1 MIRKYFFKN
10 YFKKL
15 TFILI
20 FFTSYGFGQ
29 NLKGVVFNEKDNS
42 PIESVNIYIKKIDK
56 GTTTNDNGEFNLKL
70 KWLDNKMDTICFS
83 IVGYITKCFTLL
95 ELQDKNYV
103 VSLSEHIEPLN
114 QVTIT
119 PNDKLKFKIHYNKL
133 SSLKGGL
140 FSFGSTLIGDK
151 IYVIGGDA
159 SYIEDTVK
167 KTFSYYGDLGFGE
180 FLKRLRINP
189 SREIF
194 SGKLQI
200 YDIKMDVWTT
210 SSLKFRKRAYNNI
223 NYHDGFIYVIGGVR
237 ISSNYIYLDDKIEV
251 FDLKSQTIII
261 DDTNPHQATN
271 FASFAHGNN
280 IIVIGGSIKMSEDGK
295 KQFTKKSH
303 IYDIESGYWYR
314 LSDMSEAK
322 EVQGVLIKNKIY
334 LIGGSNNK
342 PLKKIETYDLTTGK
356 WTNEGELFHGIKNPA
371 LAFHGNII
379 YIFDD
384 GKLYIYDINTK
395 ELNEYLV
402 DLFFKSPEL
411 YFFNNKLYLLGGY
424 REDEFSKKALS
435 GVFSIDL
442 DQFEKTKI
450 NRSKIL

>member
-1 MIRKYFFKN
+1 MG
-10 YFKKL
+10 KL
-15 TFILI
+15 ALILMLFTFA
-20 FFTSYGFGQ
+20 SFGQ
-29 NLKGVVFNEKDNS
+29 NINGVVLDKKKNS
-42 PIESVNIYIKKIDK
+42 PLEGVNIYMINTKE
-56 GTTTNDNGEFNLKL
+56 GTTTNNKGEFNLRLKTLINKTDTIYFSAIGYKL
-70 KWLDNKMDTICFS
+70 K
-83 IVGYITKCFTLL
+83 GFTLI
-95 ELQDKNYV
+95 ELKENNYV
-103 VSLSEHIEPLN
+103 VYLLENIEELDP
-114 QVTIT
+114 VTIIS
-119 PNDKLKFKIHYNKL
+119 NKELKSKIHYTKL

-159 SYIEDTVK
+159 SYIEDTAK
-167 KTFSYYGDLGFGE
+167 KTFSYYGELEFGE
-180 FLKRLRINP
+180 FIKRLRMNP
-189 SREIF
+189 SREIY
-194 SGKLQI
+194 SQKLQI
-200 YDIKMDVWTT
+200 YDIKMDIWTT

-251 FDLKSQTIII
+251 FDLKSQTIKV
-261 DDTNPHQATN
+261 DNTNPHQATN
-271 FASFAHGNN
+271 FASFAYGNN

-303 IYDIESGYWYR
+303 IYDLKSGYWYR

-356 WTNEGELFHGIKNPA
+356 WADEGELFHGIKNPA
-371 LAFHGNII
+371 LAFHGSII

-411 YFFNNKLYLLGGY
+411 HFFNNKLYLLGGY

-450 NRSKIL
+450 NRSKILQL

>member
-1 MIRKYFFKN
+1 MG
-10 YFKKL
+10 KL
-15 TFILI
+15 ALILMLFTFA
-20 FFTSYGFGQ
+20 SFGQ
-29 NLKGVVFNEKDNS
+29 NINGVVLDKKKNS
-42 PIESVNIYIKKIDK
+42 PLEGVNIYMINTKE
-56 GTTTNDNGEFNLKL
+56 GTTTNNKGEFNLRLKTLINKTDTIYFSAIGYKL
-70 KWLDNKMDTICFS
+70 K
-83 IVGYITKCFTLL
+83 GFTLI
-95 ELQDKNYV
+95 ELKENNYV
-103 VSLSEHIEPLN
+103 VYLLENIEELDP
-114 QVTIT
+114 VTIIS
-119 PNDKLKFKIHYNKL
+119 NKELKSKIHYTKL

-159 SYIEDTVK
+159 SYIEDTAK
-167 KTFSYYGDLGFGE
+167 KAFSYYGDLGFGE

-210 SSLKFRKRAYNNI
+210 SSLKFRNRAYNNI

-251 FDLKSQTIII
+251 FDLKSQTIKV
-261 DDTNPHQATN
+261 DNTNPHQATN
-271 FASFAHGNN
+271 FASFAYGNN

-303 IYDIESGYWYR
+303 IYDLKSGYWYR

-371 LAFHGNII
+371 LANHENII
-379 YIFDD
+379 YIFED
-384 GKLYIYDINTK
+384 GKINVYNTETK
-395 ELNEYLV
+395 ELDEYLI
-402 DLFFKSPEL
+402 DLFFKSSEL

-450 NRSKIL
+450 NRSKILQL

>member
-1 MIRKYFFKN
+1 VG
-10 YFKKL
+10 KL
-15 TFILI
+15 ALILMLFTFA
-20 FFTSYGFGQ
+20 SFGQ
-29 NLKGVVFNEKDNS
+29 NINGVVLDKKKNS
-42 PIESVNIYIKKIDK
+42 PLEGVNIYMINTKE
-56 GTTTNDNGEFNLKL
+56 GTTTNNKGEFNLRLKTLINKTDTIYFSAIGYKL
-70 KWLDNKMDTICFS
+70 K
-83 IVGYITKCFTLL
+83 GFTLI
-95 ELQDKNYV
+95 ELKENNYV
-103 VSLSEHIEPLN
+103 VYLLENIEELDP
-114 QVTIT
+114 VTIIS
-119 PNDKLKFKIHYNKL
+119 NKELKSKIHYTKL

-159 SYIEDTVK
+159 SYIEDTAK
-167 KTFSYYGDLGFGE
+167 KAFSYYGDLGFGE

-210 SSLKFRKRAYNNI
+210 SSLKFRNRAYNNI

-251 FDLKSQTIII
+251 FDLKSQTIKV
-261 DDTNPHQATN
+261 DNTNPHQATN
-271 FASFAHGNN
+271 FASFAYGNN

-303 IYDIESGYWYR
+303 IYDLKSGYWYR

-371 LAFHGNII
+371 LANHENII
-379 YIFDD
+379 YIFED
-384 GKLYIYDINTK
+384 GKINVYNTETK
-395 ELNEYLV
+395 ELDEYLI
-402 DLFFKSPEL
+402 DLFFKSSEL

-450 NRSKIL
+450 NRSKILQL